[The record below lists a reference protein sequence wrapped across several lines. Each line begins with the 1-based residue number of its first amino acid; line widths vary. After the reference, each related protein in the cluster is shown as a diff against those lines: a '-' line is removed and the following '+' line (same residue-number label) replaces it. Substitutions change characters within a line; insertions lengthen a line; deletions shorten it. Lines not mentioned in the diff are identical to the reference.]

1 MRVVT
6 GAMERKCS
14 ATWSQS
20 VRNILNYPEVVFNFD
35 FPDESTR
42 FNELTT
48 FVLTSIES
56 FADKQALEV
65 NCPHGGISCRFTRM
79 LDIVDKSYPW
89 KRWEIAALNLKT
101 RVLIFPFQS
110 GQVGPKQQQGI
121 RDTTES
127 ASDEW
132 KSIGRAIDG
141 PQWRFSHEL
150 GVIGIIICSGW
161 VVHRRVSFCLW
172 MLKYVPD
179 KLQCSECGC
188 NRV

>member
-20 VRNILNYPEVVFNFD
+20 VRNRRRSLTNRKWSLIAGFVGVS
-35 FPDESTR
+35 DESTR

-56 FADKQALEV
+56 FADKQAVEV

-89 KRWEIAALNLKT
+89 KRWEVFDSNFQSVCAH
-101 RVLIFPFQS
+101 FPFSEWLSGSAAAAMGFPWHHHRKCFRLVKINWTSNRRRATVTIQS
-110 GQVGPKQQQGI
+110 RIRSDRNINLWWVGGGQNHLISVDVKV
-121 RDTTES
+121 
-127 ASDEW
+127 W
-132 KSIGRAIDG
+132 L
-141 PQWRFSHEL
+141 EL
-150 GVIGIIICSGW
+150 W
-161 VVHRRVSFCLW
+161 L
-172 MLKYVPD
+172 
-179 KLQCSECGC
+179 
-188 NRV
+188 